1 MSYFQEYTREKR
13 TRASSGNGQAAQWP
27 RSTRGLL
34 PAAVERWPGKRG
46 VEGLVGADGEDAGA
60 GALGVHVELLA
71 ERPHGRQQTAAAVGG
86 GVLAAADD
94 AGDTCLA
101 AAETALQV
109 GTEVEEGLGHVEA
122 VEVDDVCF
130 EGRVVVAEE
139 MLGGAGVVGGGGRE
153 EGAGLAGELGGCQLV
168 AAAESG
174 GGVGEH
180 AVAALKGGGGALAE
194 DVVGGRG
201 RRGSWGSRGRRSA
214 GGGRRRARG
223 GRAGGGAVAAGAD
236 RWSVDELSVH
246 GRSLDGAVFET
257 LGRLSAGGGSPGK
270 RRRPGKR
277 FQCSS
282 ASVHALAG
290 GAVALVAAEASWGAS
305 PSTTN
310 PAPAETLS
318 GNVGFSPPDRNGA
331 CAHEVRSSFGD
342 RVGFFFMLF
351 PCFPLEVVLT

>member
-71 ERPHGRQQTAAAVGG
+71 EHPHGRQQTAAAVGG

-153 EGAGLAGELGGCQLV
+153 EGAAAASLSPRRK
-168 AAAESG
+168 AAAES
-174 GGVGEH
+174 
-180 AVAALKGGGGALAE
+180 AST
-194 DVVGGRG
+194 R
-201 RRGSWGSRGRRSA
+201 SRRSKA
-214 GGGRRRARG
+214 AAARWRRM
-223 GRAGGGAVAAGAD
+223 
-236 RWSVDELSVH
+236 WW
-246 GRSLDGAVFET
+246 
-257 LGRLSAGGGSPGK
+257 
-270 RRRPGKR
+270 
-277 FQCSS
+277 
-282 ASVHALAG
+282 
-290 GAVALVAAEASWGAS
+290 AAEAGGEAGEAGEDGR
-305 PSTTN
+305 P
-310 PAPAETLS
+310 
-318 GNVGFSPPDRNGA
+318 SPPARPAG
-331 CAHEVRSSFGD
+331 RWMSS
-342 RVGFFFMLF
+342 LF
-351 PCFPLEVVLT
+351 TGGRLTVLFLRLLGVVLPAAVARANADARESAFSAAVPPCMRLLAVRWPL